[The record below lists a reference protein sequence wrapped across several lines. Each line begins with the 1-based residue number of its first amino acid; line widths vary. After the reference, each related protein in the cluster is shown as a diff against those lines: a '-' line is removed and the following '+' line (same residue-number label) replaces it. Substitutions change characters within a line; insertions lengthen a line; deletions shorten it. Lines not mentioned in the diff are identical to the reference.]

1 MSGTINAT
9 GLYFVGEAIAD
20 LRSNPNAARSLNIN
34 LGGSSY
40 FGSIG
45 AANALRGSAAK
56 IKSYYVGPV
65 SEDLFGGLFLEDFE
79 KYGVGTD
86 YIRKIAHIS
95 MLAVISTAGGQNK
108 FDFYGRQKPNTIDD
122 LRVEDIVYDLNEPNQ
137 LFVVGSVVM
146 TVPNARD
153 AVTEY
158 ITRKNRDGHIVYFDP
173 NTRPN
178 IIPDRKE
185 YADRLFKIAS
195 VASVVRFS
203 EEDVA
208 WTFPDESHDA
218 VAEQFLKGGNLGAMI
233 ITHGGGGCTVF
244 TTGGKRFVA
253 SEKNPSIVF
262 TVGAGDNFNAGIVVA
277 LAARGISRADDARA
291 VTIDEWEKIA
301 AEANAVAYN
310 HLLRVNGVAQAA

>member
-1 MSGTINAT
+1 MGSGAT

-20 LRSNPNAARSLNIN
+20 LRTQPDQPRALNIN

-45 AANALRGSAAK
+45 AANALEGASARNV
-56 IKSYYVGPV
+56 KSYYVGPV
-65 SEDLFGGLFLEDFE
+65 SEDLFGGLFLEDFV
-79 KYGVGTD
+79 KAGVGTE
-86 YIRKIAHIS
+86 YIRKIPHIS
-95 MLAVISTAGGQNK
+95 MLAVISTTGGQNK

-122 LRVEDIVYDLNEPNQ
+122 LKFEDIVYDLNEPNQ
-137 LFVVGSVVM
+137 LFCVGSVVM

-158 ITRKNRDGHIVYFDP
+158 ITRKNKDGHIVYFDP

-185 YADRLFKIAS
+185 YADRLLKIAAH
-195 VASVVRFS
+195 ASVVRFS

-208 WTFPDESHDA
+208 WTFPDDSHDD
-218 VAEQFLKGGNLGAMI
+218 VAAQFLKAGPASII

-244 TTGGKRFVA
+244 TKGDKRFIA
-253 SEKNPSIVF
+253 SEKNPAIVF
-262 TVGAGDNFNAGIVVA
+262 TVGAGDNFNAGVLSA
-277 LAARGISRADDARA
+277 LAARGICNAEAVRNLSQDDWAQ
-291 VTIDEWEKIA
+291 VG

-310 HLLRVNGVAQAA
+310 HLLRVNNLANAA

>member
-1 MSGTINAT
+1 MADNAAT

-20 LRSNPNAARSLNIN
+20 LRTQPNNVRALNIN

-45 AANALRGSAAK
+45 AANAIKRAGVGN
-56 IKSYYVGPV
+56 IKSYYVGSV
-65 SEDLFGGLFLEDFE
+65 SEDLFGGLFLEDF
-79 KYGVGTD
+79 KTHGVGID
-86 YIRKIAHIS
+86 YIRRIEHLS
-95 MLAVISTAGGQNK
+95 MLSVISVVDGKNK

-122 LRVEDIVYDLNEPNQ
+122 LKVDEIVYDLKEPNQ
-137 LFVVGSVVM
+137 LFCVGSVVM

-158 ITRKNRDGHIVYFDP
+158 VTRKSADGHIVYFDP

-178 IIPDRKE
+178 IIPNRKE
-185 YADRLFKIAS
+185 YTDRLLKIAYQ
-195 VASVVRFS
+195 ASVVRFS

-208 WTFPDESHDA
+208 WTFPEDSHDD
-218 VAEQFLKGGNLGAMI
+218 VAAQFLKVCPSAII

-244 TTGGKRFVA
+244 TKDGKQFI
-253 SEKNPSIVF
+253 PSDINAGIVF
-262 TVGAGDNFNAGIVVA
+262 TVGAGDNFNAGVLTA
-277 LAARGISRADDARA
+277 LASRGVSRGEDVRRLSLD
-291 VTIDEWEKIA
+291 VWVKIC

-310 HLLRVNGVAQAA
+310 HLLRVNGLAKVA